1 MHDLLITNARVVNNH
16 AITEQDVLVSDR
28 RIAQIDADLQH
39 KPAKRVINADGKFLI
54 PGMIDDQV
62 HFREPGLTHK
72 AEIATESRA
81 AIAGGITSF
90 MDMPNVSPPTLTVD
104 MLRDKYGIAAK
115 RARANYAFYMG
126 TSNDNLEEIKRL
138 PKDLACGIKVFMG
151 ASTGNLLVDRD
162 EALDG
167 IFEFAPV
174 PVITHCE
181 DTPMINENLRKFQRE
196 YGDDIPVE
204 YHPVIRSEEA
214 CYKSSVKAVGLAK
227 KHGTQLHVLHL
238 STARELELFTKGE
251 IQGKPITAEVCVHHL
266 FFSAEDYATR
276 GALIK
281 CNPAIKTARDREGL
295 LKAVMEDRIDI
306 IATDHAPHLLEEKRG
321 NYLESPAGLP
331 LVQHAL
337 LSLMEHYHDGVLSL
351 EKIVEKTSHNV
362 ARRFSVIERGF
373 IEEGYR
379 ADLVLIDAS
388 RPCTVTDD
396 SILYKC
402 GWSPFADYTF
412 RSTIDTTILNGQVV
426 FEEGRVSEAP
436 FLGEALA
443 FDR

>member
-1 MHDLLITNARVVNNH
+1 
-16 AITEQDVLVSDR
+16 
-28 RIAQIDADLQH
+28 
-39 KPAKRVINADGKFLI
+39 
-54 PGMIDDQV
+54 
-62 HFREPGLTHK
+62 
-72 AEIATESRA
+72 
-81 AIAGGITSF
+81 
-90 MDMPNVSPPTLTVD
+90 
-104 MLRDKYGIAAK
+104 
-115 RARANYAFYMG
+115 
-126 TSNDNLEEIKRL
+126 
-138 PKDLACGIKVFMG
+138 
-151 ASTGNLLVDRD
+151 
-162 EALDG
+162 
-167 IFEFAPV
+167 
-174 PVITHCE
+174 
-181 DTPMINENLRKFQRE
+181 MINENLRKFQRE

-295 LKAVMEDRIDI
+295 LEAVMEDRIDI

-337 LSLMEHYHDGVLSL
+337 LSLMEHYHDGALSL

-362 ARRFSVIERGF
+362 ARRFSVAERGF

-402 GWSPFADYTF
+402 GWSPFSGYTF

-426 FEEGRVSEAP
+426 FEKGRVSEES